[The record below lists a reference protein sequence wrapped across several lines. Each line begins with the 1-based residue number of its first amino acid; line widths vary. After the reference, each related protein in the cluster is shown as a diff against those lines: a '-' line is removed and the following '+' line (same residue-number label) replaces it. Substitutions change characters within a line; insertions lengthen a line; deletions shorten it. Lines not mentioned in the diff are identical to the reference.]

1 MRLAALF
8 PTSVTRPP
16 LVTRQNKHKLCIPRS
31 GFLPRAAAT
40 AATDSAL
47 LAQANPLNLSF
58 QDLLRKGPSRQ
69 AALPEPPTESTFAA
83 VIPWLVKLAVAES
96 KSWWRIA
103 LAFMCLV
110 GSKFAVPLEF
120 LLCLT
125 CGNVK
130 NLHPAASVQDYA
142 HTGARGS
149 NAAAKH
155 MALLGNFNPID
166 MITIGAH
173 VGMIACPCSIR
184 KHHSIRY
191 GLCDMLKHTFK
202 ELQAP
207 LFTPVSQAAARRVA
221 YHTFSHVLDL
231 DIKYHLD
238 RRTGRL
244 SRILERGTRS
254 IQMLYRA
261 VIFTFVPTA
270 LELLIVCG
278 VLAKAFNPLVG
289 GLVLATFGAYVAW
302 SVTLTQMAAAARK
315 HVNTLDNATSAKAVD
330 ALLSYETVALF
341 NNQKLEVCPVTTTCM
356 ASQLCS
362 NADKQLPCYEDE
374 DKVAQYNAYLKEY
387 FKATVHTERL
397 AAVLNAGQAIILA
410 GGLTAIMVT
419 ALQVGKGGAVSA
431 GDLVMIQGLLLQLW
445 APLQFLGWFYRELR
459 SAMVDMEDF
468 FAVLRTRSALRDG
481 NQVLPASYQPASP
494 PTLHQSIPALQHPT
508 LVATNGNGRYPNSQP
523 AAHSVSNGSYGSSS
537 SSNGHSP
544 SRSNNGVGHHTPS
557 KDLTVASSSSG
568 PVGKREADALTPWS
582 QGLQQGQEGHER
594 MGAQGLFIQLQ
605 DVKFGYSPER
615 QVGGQGEDYTNG
627 AAVDLTDKVE
637 SENGKSCAIGVTNPG
652 SSGSGKSTILKLLTR
667 LYDTD
672 SGEVLLNG
680 VNAKDLRLESLRGAV
695 AVVPQDTMLFNDTI
709 MQNIRYGRP
718 ESSEEEVVAAA
729 KLAHLHDAVVRM
741 PNAYSTVVGERGL
754 KLSGGEKQ
762 RVAIARAFLRQPR
775 LLICDEATS
784 ALDSATEAQ
793 IMASLNELAA
803 GRTSVFVAH
812 RLSTIR
818 SCDTIVVLR
827 DGLVAE
833 QGSHE
838 ALMAQPEGLYRA
850 MWELQAAEQQE
861 DEGEEGAVAMGG
873 EDLGGVSSL
882 MASSSALGGLGP
894 EAGSAECVQGS
905 SQEANDTE
913 EMKAETELGLGWLP
927 SPSSSSST
935 SSFSRDSSS
944 LLSGSVNGHSAT
956 SGNGSGSNDG
966 SHESLLHTAALRVL
980 GAMAARIF
988 TFKSMHFLIMRA
1000 SPRETAATDVAQEH
1014 LHKTTAFKLT
1024 HDDLD
1029 VGLSCGTREGDDG
1042 QHVCDLGVLPAPPPS
1057 PAQPSPAQPSPAQPS
1072 PAQPSPAQPSPAQPS
1087 PAQPSPAQPSPAQP
1101 SPAQPSPA
1109 QPSPAQPS
1117 PAQPSPAQPSPA
1129 QPSPAQPSP
1138 AQPSPAQP
1146 SPAQPSPAQPS
1157 PAQPSPAQPSPAQ
1170 PSPAQPSPAQPSPAQ
1185 PSPAQPS
1192 PAQPSPAQPSPAQ
1205 PSPAQPSPAQP
1216 SPAQPSPAQPSPAQP
1231 SPAQPSPAQPSPA
1244 QPSPAQP
1251 SPAQPSPAQPSP
1263 AQPSPAQPSPAQPSP
1278 AQPSPAQP
1286 SPAQPSP
1293 AQPSPAQPS
1302 PAQPSPAQPS
1312 PAQPSPAQPSPAQPS
1327 PAQPSP
1333 AQPSPAQPSP
1343 AQPSPAQPSPAQ
1355 PSPAQP
1361 SPAQPSPAQPSPA
1374 QPSPAQPSPAQ
1385 PSPAQP
1391 SPAQPSPA
1399 QPSPAQPSPA
1409 QPSPAQPSPAQPSPA
1424 QPSPA
1429 QPSPAQPS
1437 PAQPSPAQPSPAQ
1450 PSPAQPSPAQP
1461 SPAQPSPAQPSPA
1474 QPSPA
1479 QPSPAQPS
1487 PAQPS
1492 PAQPSPAQPSPA
1504 QPSPAQPSPAQPQ
1517 PSPAQPSPA
1526 QPSPAQPSPAQPSPA
1541 QPSPAQPSPAQP
1553 SPAQPSPA
1561 QPSPAQPSPA
1571 QPSPAQP
1578 SPAQP
1583 SPAQPSPAQPSPAQ
1597 PSPAQPSP
1605 AQPSPAQPSPAQPSP
1620 AQPSPAQPSP
1630 AQPSP

>member
-1 MRLAALF
+1 MDLAAAAQPSPGHNPYAVHCLK
-8 PTSVTRPP
+8 P
-16 LVTRQNKHKLCIPRS
+16 LYPCVDFQYGCSALDGCSRSLSANKLKLCIPRS

-110 GSKFAVPLEF
+110 GSKFAGMMCPVMIKNAIDAFSAGPNQPAQLIVSTATKF
-120 LLCLT
+120 VLL
-125 CGNVK
+125 
-130 NLHPAASVQDYA
+130 
-142 HTGARGS
+142 
-149 NAAAKH
+149 
-155 MALLGNFNPID
+155 
-166 MITIGAH
+166 
-173 VGMIACPCSIR
+173 
-184 KHHSIRY
+184 Y

-302 SVTLTQMAAAARK
+302 SVALTQMAAAARK

-341 NNQKLEVCPVTTTCM
+341 NNQKLE
-356 ASQLCS
+356 
-362 NADKQLPCYEDE
+362 
-374 DKVAQYNAYLKEY
+374 VAQYNAYLKEY

-459 SAMVDMEDF
+459 SALVDMEDF
-468 FAVLRTRSALRDG
+468 FAVLRTRSALKDG
-481 NQVLPASYQPASP
+481 SKVLPASYQPASP
-494 PTLHQSIPALQHPT
+494 PILHQSILALQHPT
-508 LVATNGNGRYPNSQP
+508 LVATNGNGLYSNSQP

-544 SRSNNGVGHHTPS
+544 SGSNNGVGHQTPV

-568 PVGKREADALTPWS
+568 PVGKREVDASTSWS

-615 QVGGQGEDYTNG
+615 QVGGQGEEYNMG
-627 AAVDLTDKVE
+627 VAVDLTDK
-637 SENGKSCAIGVTNPG
+637 ILRGVTLTVPSGRSLAVVG

-680 VNAKDLRLESLRGAV
+680 VNAKDLKLESLRGAV

-741 PNAYSTVVGERGL
+741 PNAYSTDHGSHAAAPVLVFLVGAVVGERGL

-818 SCDTIVVLR
+818 GCDTIVVLR

-861 DEGEEGAVAMGG
+861 DEGEEGVVAMGG

-882 MASSSALGGLGP
+882 GASSSALGELGP
-894 EAGSAECVQGS
+894 EAGSAEGAQEN

-927 SPSSSSST
+927 SPSSSSSSST

-944 LLSGSVNGHSAT
+944 LLSGSVNGHSAS
-956 SGNGSGSNDG
+956 SGNRSGSSDG
-966 SHESLLHTAALRVL
+966 SRESLLHTAALR
-980 GAMAARIF
+980 
-988 TFKSMHFLIMRA
+988 
-1000 SPRETAATDVAQEH
+1000 
-1014 LHKTTAFKLT
+1014 
-1024 HDDLD
+1024 
-1029 VGLSCGTREGDDG
+1029 
-1042 QHVCDLGVLPAPPPS
+1042 
-1057 PAQPSPAQPSPAQPS
+1057 
-1072 PAQPSPAQPSPAQPS
+1072 
-1087 PAQPSPAQPSPAQP
+1087 
-1101 SPAQPSPA
+1101 
-1109 QPSPAQPS
+1109 
-1117 PAQPSPAQPSPA
+1117 
-1129 QPSPAQPSP
+1129 
-1138 AQPSPAQP
+1138 
-1146 SPAQPSPAQPS
+1146 
-1157 PAQPSPAQPSPAQ
+1157 
-1170 PSPAQPSPAQPSPAQ
+1170 
-1185 PSPAQPS
+1185 
-1192 PAQPSPAQPSPAQ
+1192 
-1205 PSPAQPSPAQP
+1205 
-1216 SPAQPSPAQPSPAQP
+1216 
-1231 SPAQPSPAQPSPA
+1231 
-1244 QPSPAQP
+1244 
-1251 SPAQPSPAQPSP
+1251 
-1263 AQPSPAQPSPAQPSP
+1263 
-1278 AQPSPAQP
+1278 
-1286 SPAQPSP
+1286 
-1293 AQPSPAQPS
+1293 
-1302 PAQPSPAQPS
+1302 
-1312 PAQPSPAQPSPAQPS
+1312 
-1327 PAQPSP
+1327 
-1333 AQPSPAQPSP
+1333 
-1343 AQPSPAQPSPAQ
+1343 
-1355 PSPAQP
+1355 
-1361 SPAQPSPAQPSPA
+1361 
-1374 QPSPAQPSPAQ
+1374 
-1385 PSPAQP
+1385 
-1391 SPAQPSPA
+1391 
-1399 QPSPAQPSPA
+1399 
-1409 QPSPAQPSPAQPSPA
+1409 
-1424 QPSPA
+1424 
-1429 QPSPAQPS
+1429 
-1437 PAQPSPAQPSPAQ
+1437 
-1450 PSPAQPSPAQP
+1450 
-1461 SPAQPSPAQPSPA
+1461 
-1474 QPSPA
+1474 
-1479 QPSPAQPS
+1479 
-1487 PAQPS
+1487 
-1492 PAQPSPAQPSPA
+1492 
-1504 QPSPAQPSPAQPQ
+1504 
-1517 PSPAQPSPA
+1517 
-1526 QPSPAQPSPAQPSPA
+1526 
-1541 QPSPAQPSPAQP
+1541 
-1553 SPAQPSPA
+1553 
-1561 QPSPAQPSPA
+1561 
-1571 QPSPAQP
+1571 
-1578 SPAQP
+1578 
-1583 SPAQPSPAQPSPAQ
+1583 
-1597 PSPAQPSP
+1597 
-1605 AQPSPAQPSPAQPSP
+1605 
-1620 AQPSPAQPSP
+1620 
-1630 AQPSP
+1630 

>member
-1 MRLAALF
+1 MRVAALF

-110 GSKFAVPLEF
+110 GSKFAGMMCPVMIKNAIDAFSAAPNQPAQLIVSTATKF
-120 LLCLT
+120 VLL
-125 CGNVK
+125 
-130 NLHPAASVQDYA
+130 
-142 HTGARGS
+142 
-149 NAAAKH
+149 
-155 MALLGNFNPID
+155 
-166 MITIGAH
+166 
-173 VGMIACPCSIR
+173 
-184 KHHSIRY
+184 Y

-341 NNQKLEVCPVTTTCM
+341 NNQKLEV
-356 ASQLCS
+356 
-362 NADKQLPCYEDE
+362 
-374 DKVAQYNAYLKEY
+374 AQYNAYLKEY

-459 SAMVDMEDF
+459 SALVDMEDF

-523 AAHSVSNGSYGSSS
+523 AAHSVSNGSYG
-537 SSNGHSP
+537 
-544 SRSNNGVGHHTPS
+544 
-557 KDLTVASSSSG
+557 
-568 PVGKREADALTPWS
+568 
-582 QGLQQGQEGHER
+582 
-594 MGAQGLFIQLQ
+594 I
-605 DVKFGYSPER
+605 
-615 QVGGQGEDYTNG
+615 
-627 AAVDLTDKVE
+627 
-637 SENGKSCAIGVTNPG
+637 
-652 SSGSGKSTILKLLTR
+652 
-667 LYDTD
+667 
-672 SGEVLLNG
+672 
-680 VNAKDLRLESLRGAV
+680 
-695 AVVPQDTMLFNDTI
+695 VPQDTMLFNDTI

-882 MASSSALGGLGP
+882 GASLSALGGLGP

-905 SQEANDTE
+905 SQEANETE

-956 SGNGSGSNDG
+956 SGNGSGSSDG
-966 SHESLLHTAALRVL
+966 SRESLLHTAALR
-980 GAMAARIF
+980 
-988 TFKSMHFLIMRA
+988 
-1000 SPRETAATDVAQEH
+1000 
-1014 LHKTTAFKLT
+1014 
-1024 HDDLD
+1024 
-1029 VGLSCGTREGDDG
+1029 
-1042 QHVCDLGVLPAPPPS
+1042 
-1057 PAQPSPAQPSPAQPS
+1057 
-1072 PAQPSPAQPSPAQPS
+1072 
-1087 PAQPSPAQPSPAQP
+1087 
-1101 SPAQPSPA
+1101 
-1109 QPSPAQPS
+1109 
-1117 PAQPSPAQPSPA
+1117 
-1129 QPSPAQPSP
+1129 
-1138 AQPSPAQP
+1138 
-1146 SPAQPSPAQPS
+1146 
-1157 PAQPSPAQPSPAQ
+1157 
-1170 PSPAQPSPAQPSPAQ
+1170 
-1185 PSPAQPS
+1185 
-1192 PAQPSPAQPSPAQ
+1192 
-1205 PSPAQPSPAQP
+1205 
-1216 SPAQPSPAQPSPAQP
+1216 
-1231 SPAQPSPAQPSPA
+1231 
-1244 QPSPAQP
+1244 
-1251 SPAQPSPAQPSP
+1251 
-1263 AQPSPAQPSPAQPSP
+1263 
-1278 AQPSPAQP
+1278 
-1286 SPAQPSP
+1286 
-1293 AQPSPAQPS
+1293 
-1302 PAQPSPAQPS
+1302 
-1312 PAQPSPAQPSPAQPS
+1312 
-1327 PAQPSP
+1327 
-1333 AQPSPAQPSP
+1333 
-1343 AQPSPAQPSPAQ
+1343 
-1355 PSPAQP
+1355 
-1361 SPAQPSPAQPSPA
+1361 
-1374 QPSPAQPSPAQ
+1374 
-1385 PSPAQP
+1385 
-1391 SPAQPSPA
+1391 
-1399 QPSPAQPSPA
+1399 
-1409 QPSPAQPSPAQPSPA
+1409 
-1424 QPSPA
+1424 
-1429 QPSPAQPS
+1429 
-1437 PAQPSPAQPSPAQ
+1437 
-1450 PSPAQPSPAQP
+1450 
-1461 SPAQPSPAQPSPA
+1461 
-1474 QPSPA
+1474 
-1479 QPSPAQPS
+1479 
-1487 PAQPS
+1487 
-1492 PAQPSPAQPSPA
+1492 
-1504 QPSPAQPSPAQPQ
+1504 
-1517 PSPAQPSPA
+1517 
-1526 QPSPAQPSPAQPSPA
+1526 
-1541 QPSPAQPSPAQP
+1541 
-1553 SPAQPSPA
+1553 
-1561 QPSPAQPSPA
+1561 
-1571 QPSPAQP
+1571 
-1578 SPAQP
+1578 
-1583 SPAQPSPAQPSPAQ
+1583 
-1597 PSPAQPSP
+1597 
-1605 AQPSPAQPSPAQPSP
+1605 
-1620 AQPSPAQPSP
+1620 
-1630 AQPSP
+1630 